1 MSKAE
6 FLLELLCEEIPAN
19 ALPGVR
25 EQLRTGFEAE
35 LLEAGLVGAAVA
47 AYSTVRRLI
56 VQVAELPATQPDRE
70 EEVTGP
76 PVKAAYTADGSPT
89 PAAVG
94 FAKGQ
99 GVAVDS
105 LRVVKGPK
113 GDVVAATKQLP
124 GRPVPEVLAEVSSR
138 VVRALHFPK
147 TMRWGKGEHSFVRP
161 VHNVLALFGVRT
173 FTTRVPVELLGISAS
188 SGTFGHRIVAPER
201 IELLGS
207 EGFGAYRAQLLKAG
221 VEIGAAER
229 RAILERKARAL
240 AVEVGCEVRPDPA
253 LLAEL
258 VELVEHPGVLRGA
271 IAERFLQLPEEVLIT
286 TLRHHQKCLVLTREG
301 HVAPYFLAVCDR
313 PDDPDAL
320 IQRGNEWVAGAR
332 LTDAA
337 FFFAQDRKA
346 PLASR
351 SASLAKMLFHQKLGT
366 FALKAEKVGRLAETI
381 AATAGAKIDPKLLAR
396 ACELA
401 KADLVTAMVGEFP
414 ELQGVVGGIY
424 ARLDGEDEAVWQAVY
439 DQYTPAGLDGALPRG
454 LVGAAV
460 GVADRLDTLAGLFAA
475 GEILPSG
482 SKDPF
487 ALRRAALAVARIC
500 AEAPLA
506 CDLTAVARDA
516 FAMRTDGAGDETRLA
531 ALLDF
536 LQERVRYYLTTVA
549 AVKPETADAVISAHW
564 GVMPQDV
571 ARARALEA
579 VHSEEVFSSLAVAF
593 KRVRNMVGKSG
604 EGRFDVALLKEKA
617 ERELLAAVEKAEK
630 EVQRAVG
637 HADYVGGLRSL
648 AKLAAPLDRFF
659 TDVLV
664 ICEDEDL
671 RAARLALLARVEKV
685 FLRLADVS
693 RLSAQ

>member
-19 ALPGVR
+19 ALPGAR
-25 EQLRTGFEAE
+25 EQLRTAFEAE
-35 LLEAGLVGAAVA
+35 LRDAGLDGAAVA
-47 AYSTVRRLI
+47 SYSTVRRLI
-56 VQVAELPATQPDRE
+56 VQIADLPAVQPDRE

-76 PVKAAYTADGSPT
+76 PVKAAYTPDGSPT

-99 GVAVDS
+99 GVPVDS

-113 GDVVAATKQLP
+113 GDLVAATRQLP
-124 GRPVPEVLAEVSSR
+124 GRPIPDVLGEISSR
-138 VVRALHFPK
+138 VVRGLHFPK
-147 TMRWGKGEHSFVRP
+147 TMRWGRGEHSFVRP
-161 VHNVLALFGVRT
+161 VHNVVAVFGAGG
-173 FTTRVPVELLGISAS
+173 FTARVPVELFGVPATT
-188 SGTFGHRIVAPER
+188 GTFGHRTVAPER
-201 IELLGS
+201 IELLGTG
-207 EGFGAYRAQLLKAG
+207 GFGAYRALLLKSG
-221 VEIGAAER
+221 VEIGHEER
-229 RAILERKARAL
+229 RAVLEEKSRAL
-240 AVEVGCEVRPDPA
+240 AIEVGCEVRPDSG

-286 TLRHHQKCLVLTREG
+286 TLRHHQKCLVLTSGDR
-301 HVAPYFLAVCDR
+301 VAPYFVAVCDR
-313 PDDPDAL
+313 PDDPDSL

-351 SASLAKMLFHQKLGT
+351 SASLSKVLFHQKLGT
-366 FALKAEKVGRLAETI
+366 FAAKAEKIGRLAETI
-381 AATAGAKIDPKLLAR
+381 AATSGAKIDSKHLAR

-414 ELQGVVGGIY
+414 ELQGIVGGIY
-424 ARLDGEDEAVWQAVY
+424 ARLDGEEETVWQAVY
-439 DQYTPAGLDGALPRG
+439 DQYTPAGLDGAAPRG
-454 LVGAAV
+454 FLGAVV

-475 GEILPSG
+475 GEIPSG

-500 AEAPLA
+500 AEATLA
-506 CDLTAVARDA
+506 CDIAAMAREA
-516 FAMRTDGAGDETRLA
+516 FALRSDGAGDETRLA
-531 ALLDF
+531 ALLEF
-536 LQERVRYYLTTVA
+536 LQERVRYYLTVVA
-549 AVKPETADAVISAHW
+549 AVRPETADAVISAYW
-564 GVMPQDV
+564 GVVPQAV

-579 VHSEEVFSSLAVAF
+579 VRSEEVFSSLAVAF
-593 KRVRNMVGKSG
+593 KRVRNMVAKSG
-604 EGRFDVALLKEKA
+604 EGRFDAALLKEEA
-617 ERELLAAVEKAEK
+617 ERGLLGAVEKTEK
-630 EVQRAVG
+630 EVHRAVG
-637 HADYVGGLRSL
+637 RADYEGGLRSL
-648 AKLAAPLDRFF
+648 ARLAAPLDRFF

-664 ICEDEDL
+664 ICEDESL
-671 RAARLALLARVEKV
+671 RAARLALVARVEKV